1 MEKEDKYSEKTRA
14 FKVLKELIPYAI
26 IVIVVVLIRMF
37 IMTPVRVNGKSMS
50 PYLEEG
56 DILILNKLDKSYD
69 RFDIVVI
76 NINDTKII
84 KRVIGLPGETVAYKN
99 CKLYINDEEIE
110 DFVKDCTTRDFSLTE
125 LYDYL
130 MIPNDYY
137 FVMGDNRDNSSDS
150 REPRVGLIHKSQIEG
165 TVSIR
170 LYPFKKIGKL
180 K

>member
-14 FKVLKELIPYAI
+14 FKVLKELIPYAV

-37 IMTPVRVNGKSMS
+37 IMTPIRVNGESMS

-84 KRVIGLPGETVAYKN
+84 KRVIGLPGETVAYKD

-150 REPRVGLIHKSQIEG
+150 RESRVGLIHKSQIEG

-170 LYPFKKIGKL
+170 LYPFKKLGKL